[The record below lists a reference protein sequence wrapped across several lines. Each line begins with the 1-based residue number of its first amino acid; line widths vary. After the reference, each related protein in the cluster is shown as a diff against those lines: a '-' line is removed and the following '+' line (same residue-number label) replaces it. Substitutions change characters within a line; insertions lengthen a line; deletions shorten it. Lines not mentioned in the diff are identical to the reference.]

1 MARFVRIVCLLALSA
16 LPGMPA
22 WAQDEARPVRFTVD
36 WALQGNHAIFA
47 LAEDNGHFAEQG
59 LAVTMDRGYGSGDTL
74 VKVASGAYD
83 IGYADMNGLV
93 PFNAQNPDNPLIVVF
108 QVLDR
113 TLASVVTLKSS
124 GIARPADLAG
134 KTLGAPEGEA
144 SRVLFPPFARANGLD
159 PASVSWTSMAPNIR
173 ESMLAQGQVD
183 AITGFISTSFFNLIA
198 AGISEDDIVSL
209 PFPDYGLDLYGS
221 AIVTTAAYAEAHSDV
236 VRGFVAATIAG
247 INDTI
252 ADPEAGM
259 EALVARDP
267 LFDPVMEVD
276 RLQLVLDRA
285 MLTDNVKANGFGA
298 IEPERMAKAVA
309 VVADAYGI
317 AQPPAAETLY
327 TDAYLPP
334 AAERMPAP

>member
-1 MARFVRIVCLLALSA
+1 MACVFRMVVVAMLAV
-16 LPGMPA
+16 GVTVPA
-22 WAQDEARPVRFTVD
+22 FAQDELRPMRFTVD

-47 LAEDNGHFAEQG
+47 LAQDNGRFEAEG
-59 LAVTMDRGYGSGDTL
+59 LEVTMDRGFGSGDTL

-113 TLASVVTLKSS
+113 TLAAVVTLQGS
-124 GIARPADLAG
+124 GITTPADLAG

-159 PASVSWTSMAPNIR
+159 PESVTWTSMAPNIR
-173 ESMLAQGQVD
+173 ESMLAQGQVN
-183 AITGFISTSFFNLIA
+183 AITGFISTSYFNLIA
-198 AGISEDDIVSL
+198 AGVAEEDIVSL
-209 PFPDYGLDLYGS
+209 PYPDYGLDLYGS
-221 AIVTTAAYAEAHSDV
+221 AIVTTKAFAEANPDL
-236 VRGFVAATIAG
+236 VRGFVKAVIAG
-247 INDTI
+247 IKDTV
-252 ADPEAGM
+252 ADPDAGM
-259 EALVARDP
+259 AALVERDP
-267 LFDPVMEVD
+267 LFDPVMEID

-285 MLTDNVKANGFGA
+285 MMTDQVKANGLGTIDPA
-298 IEPERMAKAVA
+298 RMARAVG

-317 AQPPAAETLY
+317 AEPPAAESLY

-334 AAERMPAP
+334 AAERMP